1 MSYPYYPS
9 EPVFLRDELTGQVV
23 RDAYG
28 APVVV
33 GVRVHLPRILPNN
46 H

>member
-28 APVVV
+28 
-33 GVRVHLPRILPNN
+33 VRVHLPRILPNI